1 MELETLFGLPAHP
14 LIVHAAVVLVP
25 LAAIGTIVIAVSAK
39 ARLHIGWIVV
49 ALTASAF
56 VFALL
61 GQGSGES
68 LQEKTDESEL
78 TEEHAELGDT
88 MPWFAL
94 PIFITASGVM
104 VLDRRRASTD
114 AESQSSWMGPAVIA
128 MSAAAILAS
137 VVGTVR
143 IAQVGHSGA
152 RATWQEIQDHPEGE
166 SGGGPD
172 TDNDED

>member
-1 MELETLFGLPAHP
+1 MELDTLFGLPAHP

-25 LAAIGTIVIAVSAK
+25 LAAIGTIAIAVSAK

-56 VFALL
+56 VLALL

-78 TEEHAELGDT
+78 TEEHAELGET

-114 AESQSSWMGPAVIA
+114 AESQPSWMGPAVIA
-128 MSAAAILAS
+128 MSTAAILAS